1 MKEFDLTTLGSTMLC
16 LSTEVGVPLMG
27 SDHLRVDIA
36 GSESN
41 LGIALAGLG
50 KRVAWLS
57 KVARTPLGERIVS
70 RIRAGGVDVSRVAW
84 SREGRNEL
92 MWVEAGMGENRTN
105 VVYDRAGAAIE
116 SIRIEDVDLATV
128 EASEYF
134 HFSGITPALS
144 GSCRDTLLE
153 VIKRARRTGVKVS
166 CDVNYRSKLWTPDQA
181 QAVLSEMIADLD
193 LLFLGEGD
201 LRTLWGRNGEA
212 IEELR
217 ALQQEFRI
225 EKVILTRGREGAA
238 AYFGDSVMH
247 EHAFAGEV
255 VSPIGA
261 GDAFAAGVLAS
272 LLDGEADE
280 CLKRGCAMAALAR
293 ESRSDYVL
301 SGAER
306 LAHKML
312 PDSGKQI
319 SR

>member
-1 MKEFDLTTLGSTMLC
+1 
-16 LSTEVGVPLMG
+16 
-27 SDHLRVDIA
+27 
-36 GSESN
+36 
-41 LGIALAGLG
+41 
-50 KRVAWLS
+50 
-57 KVARTPLGERIVS
+57 
-70 RIRAGGVDVSRVAW
+70 
-84 SREGRNEL
+84 
-92 MWVEAGMGENRTN
+92 
-105 VVYDRAGAAIE
+105 
-116 SIRIEDVDLATV
+116 
-128 EASEYF
+128 
-134 HFSGITPALS
+134 
-144 GSCRDTLLE
+144 
-153 VIKRARRTGVKVS
+153 
-166 CDVNYRSKLWTPDQA
+166 
-181 QAVLSEMIADLD
+181 MIADLD